1 MINKNKDAKFVIYQV
16 LYIFLITILALK
28 GAELDLRRVAL
39 EEETVDVNVRDSLV
53 AILDSLYSLG
63 IDFSI
68 QIDPNVIEENVELK
82 DQLASLNKRV
92 KDLKEQVKEIPPPPE
107 EKPEEIPEE
116 HIKLQSP
123 ISLKQTFIQNTWN
136 IAKNSGSVPTVI
148 LDPANRSKPIV
159 TIPPGQEKRFD
170 LQDQTEVIIK
180 FGSQEERIKVI
191 PNRPPE
197 VDIELVTT
205 KMNRS
210 DIYVKELQRI
220 TAFTVRII
228 DSRPEQLKVTYS
240 GPISVNGPQ
249 KDNKGNLVYNVSLR
263 LAANETQYD
272 EWLDRNGDLQESD
285 GRYKANFF
293 FTVVDERTKDRV
305 QVGDSFYFTDF
316 SK

>member
-1 MINKNKDAKFVIYQV
+1 MINRNRDSKFVIYQV
-16 LYIFLITILALK
+16 LYIFIITILAMK

-39 EEETVDVNVRDSLV
+39 KEETVDVNVKDSLV

-68 QIDPNVIEENVELK
+68 QIDPEVLVENEELK
-82 DQLASLNKRV
+82 DQLANLNKRV
-92 KDLKEQVKEIPPPPE
+92 QDLKEIVEEIPPPEVKPKEIVE
-107 EKPEEIPEE
+107 EQT
-116 HIKLQSP
+116 KLQSP

-148 LDPANRSKPIV
+148 LDPANRNKPIV
-159 TIPPGQEKRFD
+159 TIPPGGEKRFD

-228 DSRPEQLKVTYS
+228 DNRPEQLKVTYS

-249 KDNKGNLVYNVSLR
+249 KDSKGNLVYNVSLKI
-263 LAANETQYD
+263 ASNETQYD
-272 EWLDRNGDLQESD
+272 KWLERNGDLQESD

-293 FTVVDERTKDRV
+293 FTVVDEITKDRV

>member
-1 MINKNKDAKFVIYQV
+1 MINRNRDSKFVIYQV
-16 LYIFLITILALK
+16 LYIFIITILALK

-39 EEETVDVNVRDSLV
+39 KEETVDVSVRDSLV

-68 QIDPNVIEENVELK
+68 QIDPKVLVENEQMK

-92 KDLKEQVKEIPPPPE
+92 QDLKKQIKEQPPE
-107 EKPEEIPEE
+107 EIVEEQT
-116 HIKLQSP
+116 KLQSP

-136 IAKNSGSVPTVI
+136 TATNNGSVNTTI
-148 LDPANRSKPIV
+148 LDPDNRSNPIAE
-159 TIPPGQEKRFD
+159 IPPGQQKKFD

-180 FGSQEERIKVI
+180 FGSQEETVKVL
-191 PNRPPE
+191 PNLPPQ
-197 VDIELVTT
+197 VNIERVTT
-205 KMNRS
+205 KMNAS
-210 DIYVKELQRI
+210 DIYVQELQRI
-220 TAFTVRII
+220 TAFTVTIVDERT
-228 DSRPEQLKVTYS
+228 DQLKVTYS

-249 KDNKGNLVYNVSLR
+249 TNSKGDLVYNVTLR
-263 LAANETQYD
+263 LAANEKQYD
-272 EWLDRNGDLQESD
+272 DWIDRNGDLQEAD

-305 QVGDSFYFTDF
+305 QVGDSFFFTDY

>member
-1 MINKNKDAKFVIYQV
+1 MINRNRDSKFVIYQV
-16 LYIFLITILALK
+16 LYIFIITILALK

-39 EEETVDVNVRDSLV
+39 EEETVDISIKDSLA
-53 AILDSLYSLG
+53 AILDSLYALG

-68 QIDPNVIEENVELK
+68 KIDPKVLDENEEMKKRLAELNRK
-82 DQLASLNKRV
+82 LEAV
-92 KDLKEQVKEIPPPPE
+92 KDFVPPPE
-107 EKPEEIPEE
+107 EEEIVDEQT
-116 HIKLQSP
+116 KLQSP

-136 IAKNSGSVPTVI
+136 IAKNSGVVPTTI
-148 LDPANRSKPIV
+148 IDPANPKVAVV
-159 TIPPGQEKRFD
+159 TIPPGEEKRFD

-205 KMNRS
+205 KMSHS
-210 DIYVKELQRI
+210 DIYVRELQRI
-220 TAFTVRII
+220 TAFTVKII

-240 GPISVNGPQ
+240 GPISVIGPQ
-249 KDNKGNLVYNVSLR
+249 KDSKGNLVYNVSLR
-263 LAANETQYD
+263 LATTETKYD
-272 EWLDRNGDLQESD
+272 DWLELNGDLQEAD

-293 FTVVDERTKDRV
+293 FIVVDERTKDRV